1 MDADGS
7 NPIRIADETVAT
19 SPKCSPDGKWVIYLR
34 SPHSIPMRVT
44 ITGEKPPETIAQS
57 PAFWMGTVLAFSPD
71 GKRIAYVATPESQI
85 SIPVFVPSASKP
97 NLLKV
102 VALDSGT
109 TLKQFDWPASAGDP
123 RWAPGGEAID
133 YELTRNGVS
142 NIWQQ
147 NLAGGAPRQITNFE
161 SGQIFDF
168 EWSRDGRQLALTRG
182 TDSSDVVLISNF
194 R

>member
-1 MDADGS
+1 
-7 NPIRIADETVAT
+7 
-19 SPKCSPDGKWVIYLR
+19 
-34 SPHSIPMRVT
+34 MRVT

-57 PAFWMGTVLAFSPD
+57 PAFWMGAVLAFSPD

-85 SIPVFVPSASKP
+85 SIPVLVPSASKP

-109 TLKQFDWPASAGDP
+109 TLNQFDWPASAGDP

-142 NIWQQ
+142 NICNRIW
-147 NLAGGAPRQITNFE
+147 LAVRRGRLRIL
-161 SGQIFDF
+161 
-168 EWSRDGRQLALTRG
+168 SRDRFSTLNGRVMA
-182 TDSSDVVLISNF
+182 SSWH
-194 R
+194 